1 MKKSYSV
8 NTLSQFSQS
17 EEQVLLDELGMK
29 KNTKSPSELSIQ
41 NILGFSKSLSV
52 RKSKRHG
59 LIEHHLN

>member
-1 MKKSYSV
+1 MKNTYSL
-8 NTLSQFSQS
+8 NSLSQFSQS
-17 EEQVLLDELGMK
+17 EEQALLEELGMK

-41 NILGFSKSLSV
+41 KILGFSQSISV